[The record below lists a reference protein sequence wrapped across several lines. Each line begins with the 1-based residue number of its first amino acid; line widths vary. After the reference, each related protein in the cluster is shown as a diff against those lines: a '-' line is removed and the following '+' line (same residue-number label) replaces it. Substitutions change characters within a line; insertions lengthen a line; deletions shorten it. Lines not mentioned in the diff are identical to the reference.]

1 MSRPVYDQN
10 EQVKKENKVLRVELR
25 EKPTGPKNQS
35 FLEYYQSCIIEAARR
50 FIYRGAE
57 LDQLDVKLAPLD
69 NPETKFEAWKRDP
82 TKFPHL
88 TAFLGFF
95 LFSLYDA
102 ERNQNSKL
110 DSNWQPD
117 AEQSC
122 FLVDV
127 DVIVSSDRGFM
138 KRAFEA
144 LWQPS
149 DKRMLTPEEFVEGLT
164 WAN

>member
-1 MSRPVYDQN
+1 
-10 EQVKKENKVLRVELR
+10 
-25 EKPTGPKNQS
+25 
-35 FLEYYQSCIIEAARR
+35 LEYYQSCIIEAARR

-57 LDQLDVKLAPLD
+57 LDRLDVKLAPLD